1 MYCSS
6 CGQKQ
11 DDQAS
16 FCSNCGK
23 KINLN
28 SSKSDL
34 ESSVNKPALE
44 HPISKH
50 EVEKIYVLA
59 SHLGGIF
66 LTLLA
71 PLIVYLLKKDEKPT
85 NDWVMKNAAN
95 AINFQATILSLF
107 LGIFL
112 FDLVLLKFIESNI
125 TISNYET
132 LNNIAGFIGLISML
146 AMLILLIFDLVQC
159 VIAATRAV
167 SGNIYC
173 YPYAYDFINKFTQGI
188 NTESEFESNQV
199 SKKINNSNQS
209 DEIKDG
215 CRHCG
220 GWNPDGKTI
229 CQYCKQPLK

>member
-1 MYCSS
+1 
-6 CGQKQ
+6 
-11 DDQAS
+11 
-16 FCSNCGK
+16 
-23 KINLN
+23 
-28 SSKSDL
+28 
-34 ESSVNKPALE
+34 
-44 HPISKH
+44 
-50 EVEKIYVLA
+50 
-59 SHLGGIF
+59 
-66 LTLLA
+66 
-71 PLIVYLLKKDEKPT
+71 
-85 NDWVMKNAAN
+85 
-95 AINFQATILSLF
+95 
-107 LGIFL
+107 
-112 FDLVLLKFIESNI
+112 LVLLKFIESNI
-125 TISNYET
+125 TIFNYET
-132 LNNIAGFIGLISML
+132 LNNIAGFIGFISML